1 MLCAHCNIGL
11 HLYLCFNMLYACLL
25 IFFCM
30 TVNVVAKQ
38 LIKLLYTL
46 CSTATESC
54 HKLWSCSH
62 FSDATYEFGF
72 TCLGLC
78 VCSAC
83 VSVCACVWK
92 CIYDTW
98 TLLGYCKC
106 EWTQH
111 LSLFWNGGHEQSDN
125 SAVLSNTHEQYTVY
139 VQTGCEGKII
149 NISSYT
155 MKCGSTTDI
164 LWEPWFLNGYIWL
177 L

>member
-25 IFFCM
+25 TFFCM

-46 CSTATESC
+46 CYTATESC
-54 HKLWSCSH
+54 HKLWPCSH
-62 FSDATYEFGF
+62 FSDATYEFVF

-78 VCSAC
+78 VYRAC

-98 TLLGYCKC
+98 IRDTASVSELSTSVFSEMVDTSRVIALLFYQIR
-106 EWTQH
+106 T
-111 LSLFWNGGHEQSDN
+111 NN
-125 SAVLSNTHEQYTVY
+125 IQYMYRLV
-139 VQTGCEGKII
+139 VKA
-149 NISSYT
+149 
-155 MKCGSTTDI
+155 K
-164 LWEPWFLNGYIWL
+164 
-177 L
+177 